1 MSEVESKEEARKMM
15 TCLSAK
21 PRRVRLVIGL
31 FFTGAKLEAMTWGRT
46 KGPINKEKTHSPK
59 QSWQTKIWL
68 KSDFDFS
75 ACAFAASICSS
86 MIFLFLFLTQPL
98 SNDSPIS
105 ANFISVSSAKK
116 SCPNSFAALHLAH
129 SYSLVTI
136 WYPHPGLKKW
146 NNTKNQTV
154 LPRKKGLGMRNR
166 ETY

>member
-46 KGPINKEKTHSPK
+46 KGPINKGKTHSPK
-59 QSWQTKIWL
+59 QSLQNKDLMKIWFWL
-68 KSDFDFS
+68 L
-75 ACAFAASICSS
+75 CWAFAASICLS
-86 MIFLFLFLTQPL
+86 IFLFLFLTQAL
-98 SNDSPIS
+98 SNESPIS

-116 SCPNSFAALHLAH
+116 ACPNSFAVLHLAH
-129 SYSLVTI
+129 FYSLVTI
-136 WYPHPGLKKW
+136 WYPHPGFTKW

-154 LPRKKGLGMRNR
+154 L
-166 ETY
+166 T